1 MSTQIMTKLTCPSCG
16 NVASGVKPGTR
27 CPMDDGH
34 VLVDAQTLARYPKD
48 PMLGRVLADKYALIG
63 VIGQGGMGSVYVGL
77 HESVGREVAVKVIRN
92 IDGPAAEQLRGRFAR
107 EAKVIG
113 RLSHDNLVTLYD
125 YGEDQ
130 DGTLYLVMEYLRGQS
145 LGARLRE
152 RGAFPAVDAVRVTCQ
167 ILAAIAEAHE
177 LGLVHRDLKPE
188 NVLLVPMK
196 DGSERVK
203 VLDFG
208 IAKVIGGGDH
218 TVETRQGLVLGT
230 PRYMSPEQAIGV
242 DIGPRTDLYACG
254 VLLYEMLTGKAPF
267 SGETPFAVLTAHRIT
282 PVPPLPSELG
292 VAPALER
299 AVGVALAK
307 EPGERFADAHSMAAA
322 LRAAVGLDS
331 NVFMP
336 ATKVSDASLGETVAL
351 GGSTTAELA
360 GQALARP
367 VAPEPPPKSRRPVVI
382 VGAVAAVGLL
392 VGGYLLSRGAGSS
405 PTEPAAVGVAQPAV
419 IVVGATERPS
429 APPSARPE
437 AGPPVSVAPA
447 PPTAAMAPTAPTTA
461 AAPPTAARPPAAA
474 VPAPASQWP
483 SASPAPRPKAP
494 AAPGSKPAVR
504 IDEF

>member
-1 MSTQIMTKLTCPSCG
+1 
-16 NVASGVKPGTR
+16 
-27 CPMDDGH
+27 MDDGH

-113 RLSHDNLVTLYD
+113 RLSHDNLVTLFD

-196 DGSERVK
+196 DGTERVK

-267 SGETPFAVLTAHRIT
+267 SGETPFAVLTARRIA
-282 PVPPLPSELG
+282 PVPPLPPGLG
-292 VAPALER
+292 VPPALER

-307 EPGERFADAHSMAAA
+307 ESGQRFADAPSMAAA
-322 LRAAVGLDS
+322 LRAAVGLDAHVS
-331 NVFMP
+331 LP
-336 ATKVSDASLGETVAL
+336 ALKVTDASLGETVAL

-367 VAPEPPPKSRRPVVI
+367 VAPEPPPKSRRPLLV
-382 VGAVAAVGLL
+382 VGAVAAAGLL
-392 VGGYLLSRGAGSS
+392 AGGYLLSRAAGQS
-405 PTEPAAVGVAQPAV
+405 PAEPAAVGVAQPAV
-419 IVVGATERPS
+419 ITVGATERPT
-429 APPSARPE
+429 APPSARP
-437 AGPPVSVAPA
+437 ATPPVSVVPAPA
-447 PPTAAMAPTAPTTA
+447 TAVMAPTAPMTA

-474 VPAPASQWP
+474 VVAPAPASQWP

-494 AAPGSKPAVR
+494 ATPGSKPAVR